1 MVSLQCHH
9 NISQTFTICELPKHH
24 CKQLVP
30 TREVFHVLVS
40 IILAGKIVEV
50 VSVQMTYQLRENV
63 LTLIHC
69 SLLNWTAKIQIQ
81 NY

>member
-1 MVSLQCHH
+1 
-9 NISQTFTICELPKHH
+9 
-24 CKQLVP
+24 LVP

-40 IILAGKIVEV
+40 IILASKIVEM

-69 SLLNWTAKIQIQ
+69 SLLS
-81 NY
+81 